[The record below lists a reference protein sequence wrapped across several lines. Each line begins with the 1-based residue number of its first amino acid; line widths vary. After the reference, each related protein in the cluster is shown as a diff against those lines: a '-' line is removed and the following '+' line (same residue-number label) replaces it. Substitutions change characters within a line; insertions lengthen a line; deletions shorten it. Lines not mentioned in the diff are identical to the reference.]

1 MNQVTWVRRPER
13 EDKKKRE
20 IQGDSLQVWGARRIF
35 LGFFGGEGGA
45 EGQGRWHRAGREK
58 INVTSE

>member
-1 MNQVTWVRRPER
+1 MNQVTWVRRPEKK
-13 EDKKKRE
+13 DKKKRE
-20 IQGDSLQVWGARRIF
+20 IQGDSRASSVGSEKNLFV
-35 LGFFGGEGGA
+35 FFGGGGA